1 MANRRL
7 NSKEMM
13 LTTKNIKKAE
23 SDIVITKKQLKI
35 AEMRDKLLP
44 LEQELSTII
53 SKSNIDGLVNK
64 IDNLKKQIMFTK
76 KLIRDGVNAKKQN

>member
-1 MANRRL
+1 
-7 NSKEMM
+7 MM